1 MSEEEEEFVKKED
14 RGGQDPEYEIDGGKG
29 VQMADP
35 EQLGLDSQEQSVS
48 SLSRSSTQSFENIE
62 KINEEISSRVEISIF
77 KLPALSSKLDSFKD
91 VVAVWFYKDVW
102 VTPPAD
108 ADDEVMG
115 SSLVD
120 DDDEEDDDEG
130 SWGQT
135 SSPESARIGNDYLQ
149 SKVKLR
155 AKLERDFLLVVEK
168 LLQEEGIPKGEEGD
182 PNSWLQIVS
191 TLALQAATYVKPN
204 TSKGGVMDPGEYVK
218 VKCIASGKCAD
229 SAVVKGVVCH
239 KNVQHKRMKPL
250 FKNPRLLLLGG
261 ALEYQ
266 RSQNQLSSLTGVLQ
280 QEIDYLTA
288 TVKQIDAIHPN
299 VLLVEKTVAGFAQD
313 KLLDKEVSVVLNV
326 KRPLLERIAR
336 CTGAHVL
343 SSLDNLTAAKAG
355 QCEQF
360 RIERFEEDLK
370 AGVPGTKKTS
380 KYLMFFEGCPRPLGC
395 TVLLRGAGTEELKRV
410 KKAVKLTVFH
420 AYHLSLETSFLA
432 DEGATLP
439 STLQCIPSSKRSSLD
454 SSISTV
460 PGFTPPASRAP
471 SFTSRND
478 SWNNLAG
485 HRNSSQAEDLG
496 CGMSQRGSSDNLDAQ
511 QFADFTKEFPQ
522 SSPDHQS
529 IVVSV
534 SSRTMSKGN
543 VCEKPQLKRI
553 KYYGPSDKPMG
564 MFLREF
570 LGNTANRCPKC
581 DEPMEDHEHRY
592 THARGC
598 LTLYS
603 KVVKGTPLP
612 GEKEGKIW
620 MWHRCLH
627 CARPD
632 GVPPATRR
640 VPLSDSAQN
649 ISFGKFLQLSFS
661 KQADVTVTGCGHGAY
676 RDCLR
681 FFGIG
686 STLACFVYSPI
697 KLLAVSVPPAQM
709 EFNVPSSQGW
719 LKVEAQEVV
728 ELGLNLFAAAREQLR
743 GLGDRISGLGP
754 LYSSKAPEAR
764 AQLAEL
770 ETLLERERD
779 DFEEQLQMA
788 APLQEGASEPI
799 ADILALNKLR
809 RHLALVYNGWDN
821 RVKKLL
827 LYLSQ
832 IQNSGKAASSEVNG
846 PPVPTSSPNTATSVP
861 ESSSGAASGAEEPSS
876 EGPVSDSVPQELESG
891 SGLPESTEST
901 SGQLS
906 VEDTPGAPEETVSD
920 SPNAEQVIESSDPSS
935 HSTAVGAAR
944 EEIPMVNGES
954 GEGFDG
960 FLDKTPFLGRQIS
973 SPLPHTPD
981 SDETGRSRSRSEG
994 HYPIM
999 VDLPD
1004 TLEAAWRGELGTIDA
1019 SVVDFPEAE
1028 AVEGPFGDYSGE
1040 NVEVSDLSAMTAPTS
1055 QQEVAEGDEGGTTG
1069 EADLDVSRP
1078 TSPLREVIDLEAS
1091 RATPPLNDTEEAASL
1106 LSRPASPLKEK
1117 EEVDLEVSRPTSP
1130 FTDTEEAGLVV
1141 SRPTS
1146 PLKFK
1151 EGSEEAG
1158 VATGVLLSS
1167 GQNKGY
1173 RSSSLLQSN
1182 ASVYNAPY
1190 NRSNSTVPKV
1200 QQFFLHGVA
1209 RVRLPPGVNGTVVA
1223 VYEDEPTTIIAYAI
1237 TSLEYQSQLQNPVQ
1251 ENPKDTSEDR
1261 EENTGVEDGTVAVDV
1276 VDEGLRSTTPPLDRP
1291 ATPKAMKGELS
1302 SSTDKTLISPSPLTV
1317 RVRFRDDGDGAGA
1330 KTEFQVVCYYARQ
1343 FIALRA
1349 KCCGG
1354 EVEYIRSLS
1363 RCKTWG
1369 AQGGKSK
1376 AYFAKTLDDRFIV
1389 KQVSSTEKYSFLEF
1403 APQYFRHL
1411 WDSMSSGSPT
1421 CLAKIVGFYTV
1432 TVRKGGKEKEMDVLV
1447 MENLVYGKTISRMYD
1462 LKGSLRS
1469 RYNRQATGTLL
1480 DENLLED
1487 MPTSPIFMTNK
1498 SKVLLER
1505 AVYNDTSF
1513 LAKVNVMDYSLLA
1526 VVVEDRQ
1533 ELVIGIIDYIRQY
1546 TWDKHLET
1554 WVKASG
1560 ILGGSKHTTP
1570 TVVSPKEYKK
1580 RFRKAISS
1588 YFVVVPESE
1597 APPLLCIGNPQHP
1610 SDSSSSPSDDSQ
1622 QSAKED
1628 A

>member
-1 MSEEEEEFVKKED
+1 MSEEEEFVKED
-14 RGGQDPEYEIDGGKG
+14 RGGQDPEYEIDGGKR

-35 EQLGLDSQEQSVS
+35 EQLGVDYQEQSFS

-62 KINEEISSRVEISIF
+62 KVNEEISSRVEKIF
-77 KLPALSSKLDSFKD
+77 KLQALSSKLDSFKD
-91 VVAVWFYKDVW
+91 VEGIWFNKDVW

-120 DDDEEDDDEG
+120 DDDDEDDDEG
-130 SWGQT
+130 SWGQH
-135 SSPESARIGNDYLQ
+135 SSPESTRGGSDHLH

-182 PNSWLQIVS
+182 PNSWLHIVS

-218 VKCIASGKCAD
+218 VKCMASGKCAD
-229 SAVVKGVVCH
+229 STVVKGVVCH

-280 QEIDYLTA
+280 QEIDYLT
-288 TVKQIDAIHPN
+288 TTCKQIDAIHPN
-299 VLLVEKTVAGFAQD
+299 VLLVEKTVAGNAQD
-313 KLLDKEVSVVLNV
+313 RLLDKEVSVVLNV

-336 CTGAHVL
+336 CTGAQVISSVESL
-343 SSLDNLTAAKAG
+343 SAAKVG

-360 RIERFEEDLK
+360 RIERFEEDLN
-370 AGVPGTKKTS
+370 AGGPGTKKTS
-380 KYLMFFEGCPRPLGC
+380 KYLTFFEGCPRPLGC
-395 TVLLRGAGTEELKRV
+395 TILLRGASTEELKRV

-454 SSISTV
+454 CSISTV
-460 PGFTPPASRAP
+460 PGFTPPASRIP
-471 SFTSRND
+471 SHGRTD

-485 HRNSSQAEDLG
+485 QKNSSQAEDVG
-496 CGMSQRGSSDNLDAQ
+496 DGISQRGSSDSLDTQ
-511 QFADFTKEFPQ
+511 QLSDFTEDFPQ

-529 IVVSV
+529 IVVSL

-570 LGNTANRCPKC
+570 LGNTANRCPRC

-592 THARGC
+592 THSRGC
-598 LTLYS
+598 ITLYS
-603 KVVKGTPLP
+603 KVLKGTPLP

-620 MWHRCLH
+620 MWHRCLR

-632 GVPPATRR
+632 GIPPATRR

-661 KQADVTVTGCGHGAY
+661 KQAVETVTGCGHCAY

-686 STLACFVYSPI
+686 STVACFLYNPI
-697 KLLAVSVPPAQM
+697 KLLCVSVPPPQM
-709 EFNVPSSQGW
+709 EFNIPSSQGW
-719 LKVEAQEVV
+719 LKVEAQEIVG
-728 ELGLNLFAAAREQLR
+728 LGLNLFAAAREQLR

-754 LYSSKAPEAR
+754 LHSSRAPEAR
-764 AQLAEL
+764 SQLAEL
-770 ETLLERERD
+770 ETLLEKERD

-788 APLQEGASEPI
+788 APLQEGAPEPI

-827 LYLSQ
+827 SYLSQ
-832 IQNSGKAASSEVNG
+832 VQNAGKYSGLEVNG
-846 PPVPTSSPNTATSVP
+846 PPVSTSSPTTATSVS
-861 ESSSGAASGAEEPSS
+861 EARGGTASGSEEPSS
-876 EGPVSDSVPQELESG
+876 EGPLDSVSTEGG
-891 SGLPESTEST
+891 SGLPEGAESAL
-901 SGQLS
+901 GQLS
-906 VEDTPGAPEETVSD
+906 VEDTPGALKETISD
-920 SPNAEQVIESSDPSS
+920 SPNAERIVDDSDASNHCTAEGTVRDENPVI
-935 HSTAVGAAR
+935 
-944 EEIPMVNGES
+944 NGES
-954 GEGFDG
+954 GDGLDG
-960 FLDKTPFLGRQIS
+960 FWNKTQALSRQSS
-973 SPLPHTPD
+973 SPLLGTTGSVLPPT
-981 SDETGRSRSRSEG
+981 SDMGHPRSLSEG

-999 VDLPD
+999 VDLPG
-1004 TLEAAWRGELGTIDA
+1004 TLEAAWRGETGCIDA
-1019 SVVDFPEAE
+1019 SVVDPPKPEIVQGPLGASGG
-1028 AVEGPFGDYSGE
+1028 EGG
-1040 NVEVSDLSAMTAPTS
+1040 EVSYLSAMTTRTI
-1055 QQEVAEGDEGGTTG
+1055 QQEVAEGDEVQAGATG
-1069 EADLDVSRP
+1069 EVDLDVSRP
-1078 TSPLREVIDLEAS
+1078 TSPLKDKEVNDLEAS
-1091 RATPPLNDTEEAASL
+1091 RATPPLNDTEEVG
-1106 LSRPASPLKEK
+1106 SRPASPLKDRED
-1117 EEVDLEVSRPTSP
+1117 VDSEVSRPTSP
-1130 FTDTEEAGLVV
+1130 FTDTEEVGLVV

-1146 PLKFK
+1146 PLKDK
-1151 EGSEEAG
+1151 EGCEEVG
-1158 VATGVLLSS
+1158 VGTGASS
-1167 GQNKGY
+1167 SSNPNKGF

-1200 QQFFLHGVA
+1200 QQFFLLGVA

-1237 TSLEYQSQLQNPVQ
+1237 TSHEYQNQLQNPVQ

-1261 EENTGVEDGTVAVDV
+1261 EGNIGLEEGTVAVDML
-1276 VDEGLRSTTPPLDRP
+1276 DEGLRSTTPPLERP
-1291 ATPKAMKGELS
+1291 GTPRGTKGDS
-1302 SSTDKTLISPSPLTV
+1302 SSTDKTLISATPLTV
-1317 RVRFRDDGDGAGA
+1317 KVRFTDFGDGV
-1330 KTEFQVVCYYARQ
+1330 KTEFQVVCYYAKQ

-1354 EVEYIRSLS
+1354 EMEYIRSLS

-1369 AQGGKSK
+1369 AHGGKSK

-1403 APQYFRHL
+1403 APQYFKHL

-1432 TVRKGGKEKEMDVLV
+1432 TVRKGGKEREMDVLV
-1447 MENLVYGKTISRMYD
+1447 MENLIYGKTISRVYD

-1469 RYNRQATGTLL
+1469 RYNPQATGTLL
-1480 DENLLED
+1480 DQNLLED
-1487 MPTSPIFMTNK
+1487 MPTSPIFMTKN

-1513 LAKVNVMDYSLLA
+1513 LAKVNVMDYSLLS
-1526 VVVEDRQ
+1526 VVLEDRQ

-1597 APPLLCIGNPQHP
+1597 APPLLCIGNPQP
-1610 SDSSSSPSDDSQ
+1610 CDSSSLPSDDSQ
-1622 QSAKED
+1622 QSARED

>member
-1 MSEEEEEFVKKED
+1 MSGEEEEFVKKED
-14 RGGQDPEYEIDGGKG
+14 RGGQDPEYEIDGGKR

-35 EQLGLDSQEQSVS
+35 EQLGVESQEQSFS

-62 KINEEISSRVEISIF
+62 KANEEISSRVEKIF
-77 KLPALSSKLDSFKD
+77 KLQTLSSRLDSFKD
-91 VVAVWFYKDVW
+91 VEGIWFNKDVW
-102 VTPPAD
+102 VTPPAE

-120 DDDEEDDDEG
+120 DDDDEDDDEG
-130 SWGQT
+130 SWGQH
-135 SSPESARIGNDYLQ
+135 SSPESSRSGSDHLQ
-149 SKVKLR
+149 SKVKMR
-155 AKLERDFLLVVEK
+155 AKLERDFLLVVEN

-191 TLALQAATYVKPN
+191 TLAMQAATYVKPN

-229 SAVVKGVVCH
+229 STVVKGVVCH

-250 FKNPRLLLLGG
+250 FKNPRILLLGG

-336 CTGAHVL
+336 CTGAQVV
-343 SSLDNLTAAKAG
+343 SSLDNLTAAKVG
-355 QCEQF
+355 QCELF
-360 RIERFEEDLK
+360 RIERFEEDLN

-380 KYLMFFEGCPRPLGC
+380 KYLTTFEGCPRPLGC
-395 TVLLRGAGTEELKRV
+395 TILLRGAGTEELKRV

-460 PGFTPPASRAP
+460 PGFTPRA
-471 SFTSRND
+471 TSHGRND

-485 HRNSSQAEDLG
+485 QRNNSQAEDLG
-496 CGMSQRGSSDNLDAQ
+496 GISQRGSSDNLDTQ
-511 QFADFTKEFPQ
+511 QFVDFTEEFPQ

-529 IVVSV
+529 IVVST

-581 DEPMEDHEHRY
+581 DEPMEDHEQRY

-603 KVVKGTPLP
+603 KVLRGAPLP
-612 GEKEGKIW
+612 SEKEGKIW
-620 MWHRCLH
+620 MWHRCLR

-632 GVPPATRR
+632 GIPPTTRR

-661 KQADVTVTGCGHGAY
+661 KQAVETTTGCGHCAY
-676 RDCLR
+676 RDSLR

-686 STLACFVYSPI
+686 NTVACFLYNPI
-697 KLLAVSVPPAQM
+697 KLLAVTVPPPQM
-709 EFNVPSSQGW
+709 EFNIPNLQGW
-719 LKVEAQEVV
+719 LKVEAQEIV

-743 GLGDRISGLGP
+743 GLGDRIAGLEP

-764 AQLAEL
+764 AQLVGL
-770 ETLLERERD
+770 ENLLEKERD

-788 APLQEGASEPI
+788 APLQEGVSEPI

-827 LYLSQ
+827 SYLWQ
-832 IQNSGKAASSEVNG
+832 IQNFGRSAGLEVNG
-846 PPVPTSSPNTATSVP
+846 PPLPTSSPTIANSVS
-861 ESSSGAASGAEEPSS
+861 EAGGGAASASEERSS
-876 EGPVSDSVPQELESG
+876 EGPAVDSVPQDLESG
-891 SGLPESTEST
+891 SALPESTESA

-906 VEDTPGAPEETVSD
+906 VEDATGALEETDGELIVENSD
-920 SPNAEQVIESSDPSS
+920 SPEDAEDAGKVENL
-935 HSTAVGAAR
+935 V
-944 EEIPMVNGES
+944 VNRES
-954 GEGFDG
+954 GEGLDG
-960 FLDKTPFLGRQIS
+960 LYNKTPILGRQTS
-973 SPLPHTPD
+973 SPLPRTTS
-981 SDETGRSRSRSEG
+981 SDLPATIETGHPRSRSEG

-1004 TLEAAWRGELGTIDA
+1004 TLEAAWRGETGSIDA
-1019 SVVDFPEAE
+1019 SIVPSPKPEV
-1028 AVEGPFGDYSGE
+1028 VEGPVGASGGE
-1040 NVEVSDLSAMTAPTS
+1040 DVEVSDLSAMTAPTS
-1055 QQEVAEGDEGGTTG
+1055 QEEVAEGDEVQVEVPAGV
-1069 EADLDVSRP
+1069 DLDVSRP
-1078 TSPLREVIDLEAS
+1078 ASPLQDKEVVDFEAS
-1091 RATPPLNDTEEAASL
+1091 RATPPLNDAEEADLVLSRPVSPL
-1106 LSRPASPLKEK
+1106 KDKEDLDSEVSRPASPM
-1117 EEVDLEVSRPTSP
+1117 
-1130 FTDTEEAGLVV
+1130 TDTEEAGLVM

-1146 PLKFK
+1146 PFKDK

-1158 VATGVLLSS
+1158 VATGMSLSS
-1167 GQNKGY
+1167 GLNRGY

-1200 QQFFLHGVA
+1200 QQFFLQGVA

-1223 VYEDEPTTIIAYAI
+1223 VYEDEPTSIIAYAI
-1237 TSLEYQSQLQNPVQ
+1237 TSLEYQSQLQNPVL
-1251 ENPKDTSEDR
+1251 ETPKDTSEDR
-1261 EENTGVEDGTVAVDV
+1261 EVNTGVEDAIDMM
-1276 VDEGLRSTTPPLDRP
+1276 DDLMRSSTPPLERP
-1291 ATPKAMKGELS
+1291 ATPKGTRGES
-1302 SSTDKTLISPSPLTV
+1302 WSTEKTLISPTPLTV
-1317 RVRFRDDGDGAGA
+1317 KVRFADYGDGA
-1330 KTEFQVVCYYARQ
+1330 KTEFQVVCYYAKQ

-1354 EVEYIRSLS
+1354 EMEYIRSLS

-1411 WDSMSSGSPT
+1411 WDSMSTGSPT

-1447 MENLVYGKTISRMYD
+1447 MENLVYGKAISRMYD

-1469 RYNRQATGTLL
+1469 RYNPQATGTLL
-1480 DENLLED
+1480 DQNLLED

-1526 VVVEDRQ
+1526 VVLEDRQ

-1588 YFVVVPESE
+1588 YFVVVPESK
-1597 APPLLCIGNPQHP
+1597 APPLLCIGKSQPR
-1610 SDSSSSPSDDSQ
+1610 DSSPLPSDDSQ
-1622 QSAKED
+1622 QSARDD